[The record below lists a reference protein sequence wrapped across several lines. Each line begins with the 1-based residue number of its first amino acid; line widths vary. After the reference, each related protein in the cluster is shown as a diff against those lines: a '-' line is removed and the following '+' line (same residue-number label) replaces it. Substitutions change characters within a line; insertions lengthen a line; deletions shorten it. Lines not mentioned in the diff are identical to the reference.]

1 MVSSPIMNTKISK
14 GRTALPM
21 KLVRTNSRSFGRG
34 LTACAEGED
43 DFERR
48 LQAVQS
54 AGRRMPKEGA
64 SSGEKLEKPK
74 ESSNPY
80 QKKAYD
86 FADEKVYFEG
96 PPHRGDAIVN
106 TALGF
111 SLVWLPLTV
120 ASLTR
125 AASIKYIITDKRV
138 SVITK
143 APWDSEETRI
153 DAPYDQI
160 KKVQSVGRGIGL
172 WGDMAV
178 TTVDNNV
185 LEFRSLD
192 NFREVEKYVEN
203 LIPKKEDDFEEDY
216 QTY

>member
-1 MVSSPIMNTKISK
+1 VNTRISK
-14 GRTALPM
+14 ARTPLPM
-21 KLVRTNSRSFGRG
+21 KLARRSSLSVDRG
-34 LTACAEGED
+34 LKACAEGED

-54 AGRRMPKEGA
+54 AGRRMPKEGDF
-64 SSGEKLEKPK
+64 SGEKLEKPK
-74 ESSNPY
+74 QKSSNSY
-80 QKKAYD
+80 QKKEYD
-86 FADEKVYFEG
+86 FSDEKIYYEG

-125 AASIKYIITDKRV
+125 AASIKYVISDKRV

-143 APWDSEETRI
+143 APWDSEETRV
-153 DAPYDQI
+153 DAPFDQI

-178 TTVDNNV
+178 TTLDNNV

-192 NFREVEKYVEN
+192 NFREIEKYVEK
-203 LIPKKEDDFEEDY
+203 LIPQKEDDFEEDY